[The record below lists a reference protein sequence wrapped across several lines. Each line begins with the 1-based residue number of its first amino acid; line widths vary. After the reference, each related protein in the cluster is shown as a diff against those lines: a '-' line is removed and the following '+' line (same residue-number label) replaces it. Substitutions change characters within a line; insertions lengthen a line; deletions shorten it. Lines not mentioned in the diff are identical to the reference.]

1 MAQTAQPSQADMFNL
16 MLKTM
21 QQNTELIQY
30 MRDDR
35 REERRVDWERQQ
47 ARDYEKDRLTA
58 LNSAIQSFP
67 KISNIDHLPAQL
79 ANFTDILNS
88 YEVPANRRTCRLP
101 GILTGQL
108 AITFQTL
115 KISNDTPFDENLLN
129 EVGVTAT
136 SAARAFLRPD
146 SEALKKMGPV
156 DYLNHAENLI
166 DRITAG
172 VRSIEEVKTRWLKVY
187 LNNLGSR
194 ECLIALASEGIKSK
208 ADMRKAVILCHE
220 NHGSVVDDSW
230 NVAKFFTKKPEAT
243 KFWNEAIVLE
253 LWENWSQGC

>member
-1 MAQTAQPSQADMFNL
+1 M
-16 MLKTM
+16 
-21 QQNTELIQY
+21 
-30 MRDDR
+30 
-35 REERRVDWERQQ
+35 
-47 ARDYEKDRLTA
+47 LTA

-115 KISNDTPFDENLLN
+115 KISNDTPCDEAKITLLY

-172 VRSIEEVKTRWLKVY
+172 VRS
-187 LNNLGSR
+187 N
-194 ECLIALASEGIKSK
+194 A
-208 ADMRKAVILCHE
+208 
-220 NHGSVVDDSW
+220 
-230 NVAKFFTKKPEAT
+230 
-243 KFWNEAIVLE
+243 
-253 LWENWSQGC
+253 